1 MTALFAKNTKYLFDV
16 SHVSASA
23 LFFATRTQ
31 LHTRIL
37 NPRVLAMFLIRY
49 LLVIFWIF
57 NTMHSVVAAE
67 APKRIA
73 LVIGNSAYQNVSPLS
88 NPVNDATDMAA
99 KLKALQFEVL
109 LATDADHA
117 KTTSL
122 LQEFKN
128 RVTRDHVALVFYAGH
143 GVTLNTE
150 SFLLPVNVP
159 AEIGIDESG
168 ELRSEALNGQLISM
182 ASVLAPLETSK
193 IGIVF
198 LDACRTNFAGKG
210 VNLRVV
216 SVKTRRA
223 VPLLRGTAS
232 MQITPS
238 PYSAGVF
245 RAYATQLDNAAS
257 DGAGRNSPFTKAL
270 LTHIGTKGLSIQE
283 LMIRVR
289 KSVMQ
294 ATNNAQ
300 VPWEEAALNDVFYF
314 IPPGVPAVALPN
326 TQPSKSTGQKSGQTR
341 PSAPNTPP
349 NIGAG
354 IGAGL

>member
-1 MTALFAKNTKYLFDV
+1 MAFFTNDLKSPFGVNQL
-16 SHVSASA
+16 SA
-23 LFFATRTQ
+23 LFCI

-37 NPRVLAMFLIRY
+37 DVGVPTMSLIRC
-49 LLVIFWIF
+49 LSVILWIF
-57 NTMHSVVAAE
+57 NTMHLVEAAE

-99 KLKALQFEVL
+99 KLRSLQFEVL

-117 KTTSL
+117 KMTTL

-128 RVTRDHVALVFYAGH
+128 RVTREHVALVFYAGH

-159 AEIGIDESG
+159 TEIGIDESG
-168 ELRSEALNGQLISM
+168 ELRSEALNSQLISM

-198 LDACRTNFAGKG
+198 LDACRTNVAGKG

-223 VPLLRGTAS
+223 VPLLRGTTS

-257 DGAGRNSPFTKAL
+257 DGAGRNSPFTNAL
-270 LTHIGTKGLSIQE
+270 LTHISTKGLSIQE

-314 IPPGVPAVALPN
+314 IPPGVPSVTSPN
-326 TQPSKSTGQKSGQTR
+326 AQPSKSAGQKTGGQQSGQPR
-341 PSAPNTPP
+341 RSAPNTPP